1 MSMQVSLYEV
11 PLIDPEHR
19 NVILK
24 MSDYLAASNAVTTRV
39 LGDFIPSLSNDFT
52 LDVVP
57 VPFGRTPTYAVVPQ
71 NDYRDG
77 VLYRL
82 RALYCF
88 VLSVE
93 QITPD
98 CWRLTLRADWWANFM
113 DGENPDM
120 RISGTVVK
128 STAARY
134 LSGLRAATYLPPVF
148 ANASQ
153 SITPAQANDYRLA
166 AYLMFTTSDRVTDGV
181 WVCTQAM
188 YTGGL
193 VAAAAEILALCDT
206 FTNSGGGTSGI
217 ASITN
222 VQVIPAGH
230 VQFYT
235 GGAQME
241 GSVTAGSAGTLQV
254 YYMRAGWYDT
264 IGVRVRHPT
273 IDGLAGRNTPHRVLY
288 FGNYSKLL
296 PMHDGPND
304 AELWITSHFAGDR
317 LRFTAEYDGGYVDI
331 TEMTTVPTT
340 YNDAAAIAMQNK
352 TSDALRIISSGV
364 GLAAAAAGTV
374 ASGGAMAAGLIQSG
388 AQIVSTVNDIRNR
401 PSTTKA
407 VLAEGFWDNVIYF
420 HVFGWVAFEPLN
432 GEARAYGAVV
442 DGYACEGAQPN
453 LTMWDIVAAAPQ
465 DENPDDPS
473 EHSARSVYERI
484 QFADDVA
491 VVFGLSGTNQNGA
504 LPDLRTMADI
514 RAALMRGVAV
524 WGDFDS
530 LRVGDYA
537 GLMRWRYATA

>member
-1 MSMQVSLYEV
+1 MSMQVSLYAV

-24 MSDYLAASNAVTTRV
+24 MADYLAASNAVTVRT
-39 LGDFIPSLSNDFT
+39 LNDFIPSLSNDFT
-52 LDVVP
+52 LDIVP

-71 NDYRDG
+71 NDYREG
-77 VLYRL
+77 TEYRL

-93 QITPD
+93 QITPY

-120 RISGTVVK
+120 RISGMVVR
-128 STAARY
+128 STLARG
-134 LSGLRAATYLPPVF
+134 LPSLRAATYLPPAF
-148 ANASQ
+148 ANTSQ
-153 SITPAQANDYRLA
+153 SITPAQADNYRLG
-166 AYLMFTTSDRVTDGV
+166 AYLLFTTSDRVTSGV
-181 WVCTQAM
+181 WVCTQST
-188 YTGGL
+188 YEGDL
-193 VAAAAEILALCDT
+193 IAAAAEILALCDT
-206 FTNSGGGTSGI
+206 FTNSAGTRSGI

-222 VQVIPAGH
+222 VQVIPTGH

-235 GGAQME
+235 GGAQMN
-241 GSVTAGSAGTLQV
+241 GSVSDSSHTLQV
-254 YYMRAGWYDT
+254 YYMRSEWYDT
-264 IGVRVRHPT
+264 IGTRVVHPT
-273 IDGLAGRNTPHRVLY
+273 IGDYAGRNTPHRVLY
-288 FGNYSKLL
+288 FGNFSKLL
-296 PMHDGPND
+296 PMHDGPISPSI
-304 AELWITSHFAGDR
+304 AIRSHFAGDR
-317 LRFTAEYDGGYVDI
+317 LRFTAEYDGGYIDI
-331 TEMTTVPTT
+331 TEMTTVPAT
-340 YNDAAAIAMQNK
+340 YNDAASIAMQNK

-407 VLAEGFWDNVIYF
+407 VLAEGFWDNVTYF

-432 GEARAYGAVV
+432 GEARAHGAIV

-453 LTMWDIVAAAPQ
+453 LTIWDLFANAPP
-465 DENPDDPS
+465 DYDPDNPT

-504 LPDLRTMADI
+504 LPDMRVMSDI

-524 WGDFDS
+524 WGDFDT
-530 LRVGDYA
+530 LRPGDYA
-537 GLMRWRYATA
+537 GLMRWRYATS

>member
-1 MSMQVSLYEV
+1 MSMPVSLYAV

-19 NVILK
+19 NVVFN
-24 MSDYLAASNAVTTRV
+24 MPEYLETSNAVTTRT

-57 VPFGRTPTYAVVPQ
+57 VPFGRTPTYAAVPQ

-77 VLYRL
+77 VVYRL

-120 RISGTVVK
+120 RISGSVVR

-134 LSGLRAATYLPPVF
+134 LSQLAAATYLPPVF
-148 ANASQ
+148 ANVSQ
-153 SITPAQANDYRLA
+153 SITPAESNNYRLG
-166 AYLMFTTSDRVTDGV
+166 AYLMFTTSNRVTGGV
-181 WVCTQAM
+181 WVCTQST
-188 YTGGL
+188 YEGDL
-193 VAAAAEILALCDT
+193 IAAAAEILSLCDT
-206 FTNSGGGTSGI
+206 FVNSDGVTSGI

-222 VQVIPAGH
+222 VQVIPSGH

-235 GGAQME
+235 GGAQKS
-241 GSVTAGSAGTLQV
+241 GSVADSTHTLAV
-254 YYMRAGWYDT
+254 YYMQAGWYDT
-264 IGVRVRHPT
+264 IGVRLRHPT
-273 IDGLAGRNTPHRVLY
+273 VAGYAGYNNPGRVRY
-288 FGNYSKLL
+288 FGNFSKLL
-296 PMHDGPND
+296 PMHDGPTD
-304 AELWITSHFAGDR
+304 FGLWITSHFAGDR

-401 PSTTKA
+401 PNSTKT
-407 VLAEGFWDNVIYF
+407 VLAEGFWDNVTYF
-420 HVFGWVAFEPLN
+420 HVFGWASFEPTNL
-432 GEARAYGAVV
+432 EERAFGAIV
-442 DGYACEGAQPN
+442 DGYVCSGAITN
-453 LTMWDIVAAAPQ
+453 LTVADILSYAPA
-465 DENPDDPS
+465 DHDPDDPIERS
-473 EHSARSVYERI
+473 ERSIYERI

-491 VVFGLSGTNQNGA
+491 VVFGLSGTNPNGA
-504 LPDLRTMADI
+504 LPDLRTLQDI
-514 RAALMRGVAV
+514 RTALVRGVAV
-524 WGDFDS
+524 WGDPDT

-537 GLMRWRYATA
+537 KLMRWRYATA